1 MVEAIGALECKLLDR
16 RSSVP
21 LALAQVTIVW
31 RTSKISIIE
40 ADKQGQFRLDLPEG
54 VYDLVI
60 SARGYLSLFVR
71 GLGILAGHE
80 QQIMRA
86 LIPGVGQA
94 PADEPATAIG
104 GYVVDRL
111 GRAVANITVNAHGER
126 ATYTTRTDRQGAY
139 VLHGVIPEMYD
150 ITFKAHER
158 PILIEHVLVPNAKEF
173 LRHDSRLVNL

>member
-1 MVEAIGALECKLLDR
+1 MVEATGSLECKLLDR

-21 LALAQVTIVW
+21 LAQSQVTVVW
-31 RTSKISIIE
+31 RTGKMSVIE
-40 ADKQGQFRLDLPEG
+40 ADRNGIFRLELPEG

-60 SARGYLSLFVR
+60 AARGYLSLFVR
-71 GLGILAGHE
+71 GLGILAGLE

-126 ATYTTRTDRQGAY
+126 ATYTTRTDRQGAF
-139 VLHGVIPEMYD
+139 VLHGVIAEMYD
-150 ITFKAHER
+150 ISFKANER
-158 PILIEHVLVPNAKEF
+158 RVLIEHVLVPNAKEF
-173 LRHDSRLVNL
+173 IRHDSRLVNL